1 MRPVRGLPAAA
12 AAAAAAAT
20 AAVALVAGCAAA
32 VQPVGAGQGAT
43 PAVQATAVSAMKA
56 CQVPENLAGPAPGQ
70 GLNGPAVAD
79 LTGGAVSG
87 GGFSL
92 DGGRFSIQPPSAG
105 AAPRVSR
112 TLAECE
118 ALAAIASDGEPFI
131 STDGVSEMAVGY
143 GLVTVSAGLPVSSWQ
158 GHYPGI
164 TLPTPAPSAYQ
175 GRLAWVAVFRVTDR
189 DNCPG
194 VTQTDAPSPDGAYN
208 GYYYEVF
215 IVDAATG
222 GDAVTYEEAVPDQCD
237 GPGVSTPSVTIPVE
251 LTSVR
256 WKLDSRG
263 PHSDTLTA
271 YVPPCLDYDK
281 QVGFDLYSNQVRVLA
296 YGQVAASCGPPRPV
310 SVRLELDSDSNP
322 GWPRPLN
329 PVHAATGLYL
339 TGTGEPLPP

>member
-1 MRPVRGLPAAA
+1 MRPVRGLPAT
-12 AAAAAAAT
+12 AAT
-20 AAVALVAGCAAA
+20 AAAIALLAGCSATGQSA
-32 VQPVGAGQGAT
+32 GGGQGAT
-43 PAVQATAVSAMKA
+43 PAVQATGGQATAVSAVKP
-56 CQVPENLAGPAPGQ
+56 CQVPTHLAGPAAGQ

-79 LTGGAVSG
+79 LSGGAVTG

-92 DGGRFSIQPPSAG
+92 DGGRFSIKPPPAG
-105 AAPRVSR
+105 AVPRVSR

-118 ALAAIASDGEPFI
+118 ALAANASDGESFI
-131 STDGVSEMAVGY
+131 GADGVSEMAVGY
-143 GLVTVSAGLPVSSWQ
+143 GLVTVAAGLPVTSWR
-158 GHYPGI
+158 GGYPGL
-164 TLPTPAPSAYQ
+164 TLPTPAPAAYQ
-175 GRLAWVAVFRVTDR
+175 SRPAWVAVFRITDR
-189 DNCPG
+189 ANCPG
-194 VTQTDAPSPDGAYN
+194 VTQTDAPSPDARYN

-215 IVDAATG
+215 IIDAATG

-237 GPGVSTPSVTIPVE
+237 GPGVSAPSVTIPVE
-251 LTSVR
+251 LTSVP

-263 PHSDTLTA
+263 PHNDTLTA

-329 PVHAATGLYL
+329 PVHAATGLYI